1 MTPSESGPLKSR
13 RSHRKSRRGCTVCKA
28 RRIKCDER
36 HPQCGNCVVTE
47 RVCSYLA
54 QSTGVAASISSANAG
69 SSSSASTGVSA
80 GPVMVATG
88 TPGVSPGPSV
98 SSSTGDGGQLSVG
111 LRNIELDPSIS
122 GSGATFTVIH
132 MTLLH
137 HAEVNMADY
146 MALRGIILPIIDAAI
161 DNAVT
166 APYLLDQLLALS
178 ALHLATQDATRAH
191 VYQNQATELQTRAL
205 SMFNQVREEITESN
219 YMPTFLFATLL
230 GVHVLRNTLSDH
242 HLALGEFVGTF
253 VNYIRLHRG
262 VRAVTSVYWDS
273 ILQSELKP
281 LLYIIDWTDYAED
294 RTPGLETADLKTF
307 LESSDLAPSSVKACL
322 NALKWVQWVLDMIAM
337 EPSRFDLAVH
347 ATMAWPL
354 VIPDEYVDSLYQHRP
369 EALVV
374 LAYYAAILHRYRQFW
389 VFGYSGSSLIQSI
402 GLHVGAYWADV
413 LAWPQRSLSS

>member
-1 MTPSESGPLKSR
+1 MTPPQSGLLKSR

-47 RVCSYLA
+47 RVCSYLT
-54 QSTGVAASISSANAG
+54 QSTGVVADASSAGAG
-69 SSSSASTGVSA
+69 ASAVPILTS
-80 GPVMVATG
+80 TG

-98 SSSTGDGGQLSVG
+98 SSSAGDTERLSAN
-111 LRNIELDPSIS
+111 LRNIELDPSTP

-132 MTLLH
+132 MALLH
-137 HAEVNMADY
+137 HAEVHMADY
-146 MALRGIILPIIDAAI
+146 LALRGIILPIIDAAI
-161 DNAVT
+161 DNAVR

-178 ALHLATQDATRAH
+178 ALHLATQNKARAH
-191 VYQNQATELQTRAL
+191 IYRNYATELQTRAL
-205 SMFNQVREEITESN
+205 STFNQVREEITESN
-219 YMPTFLFATLL
+219 YKPTFLFATLL
-230 GVHVLRNTLSDH
+230 GVHVLRNTLADH

-262 VRAVTSVYWDS
+262 VRAVVSVYWDS

-281 LLYIIDWTDYAED
+281 LLYITDWTDFAED
-294 RTPGLETADLKTF
+294 RSPGLETTDLKKF

-322 NALKWVQWVLDMIAM
+322 DALKWVQWVLDMLAM

-347 ATMAWPL
+347 ATLAWPL
-354 VIPDEYVDSLYQHRP
+354 LIPNEYVDSLYQHRP

-374 LAYYAAILHRYRQFW
+374 LAYYAAILHRYRQYW
-389 VFGYSGSSLIQSI
+389 VFGNSGSSLIRSI
-402 GLHVGAYWADV
+402 ALHVGTYWADL
-413 LAWPQRSLSS
+413 LAWPQSSLSS